1 MLERFIDSLQNAVVG
16 LGNDLLELVVK
27 TIIMV
32 IVIAVIFG
40 LVSLLAS

>member
-1 MLERFIDSLQNAVVG
+1 MLERFIDSLQDAVIG
-16 LGNDLLELVVK
+16 LGNDLLKLVAK